1 MAVSCSQRKSCWL
14 RRTGM
19 QRISPLWMVGDPPP
33 RLLPCGLDVAVGS
46 CVWACCPAG
55 PGAGMPRPAGSWA
68 EPLLEGGPVG
78 VSCVPG
84 TRVAV
89 VAVGS
94 HTATPAEAG
103 AHGVAPGATL
113 SARSSSTCLHVDLC
127 RQVRVRGAAQPRTA
141 RPVPAARWAVAA
153 ASVSEDTEW
162 PHCCRE
168 FCWTALSR
176 GASERRSQPSRVCS

>member
-1 MAVSCSQRKSCWL
+1 
-14 RRTGM
+14 M
-19 QRISPLWMVGDPPP
+19 QRRSPLWMVGDPPP

-113 SARSSSTCLHVDLC
+113 SARSQHLPAC
-127 RQVRVRGAAQPRTA
+127 
-141 RPVPAARWAVAA
+141 RPVP
-153 ASVSEDTEW
+153 S
-162 PHCCRE
+162 
-168 FCWTALSR
+168 
-176 GASERRSQPSRVCS
+176 GASAGRCSASHSAPCPSSQVGCCCCVRQ